1 MKNIIIGIDIS
12 SKTLDIC
19 IKDEIISYF
28 SIENKVPVIKRFF
41 KKYTSESVILAMEN
55 TGRYNWNLFEALEK
69 SNFKVYVISALH
81 IKKSIG
87 LVRGKNDKID
97 ALRICNFIE
106 KNYQETREW
115 KPSSSAVKKI
125 KILLTERAL
134 RIKIKKQLM
143 VQQYDYKL
151 MKSVGLDKQLKSLN
165 IKLIKDIEKQIKALE
180 KDIENTIQSDESLSQ
195 QQKLIKSVPGVGPVL
210 SWTLLSKTEGFTT
223 ITDPRKM
230 ACYSGVVPFDFQSG
244 TSLKRR
250 PGVSMLAD
258 KGLKTILH
266 MAAMSAIRL
275 DNDLK
280 IYYLRKVAEGKNK
293 MSVLNAV
300 RNKII
305 HRVFAVIKNQTFY
318 QKDLVLS

>member
-19 IKDEIISYF
+19 IKEDVVSYF
-28 SIENKVPVIKRFF
+28 SIENKIPVIKRFL
-41 KKYTSESVILAMEN
+41 KKYSIDNVIIAMEN
-55 TGRYNWNLFEALEK
+55 TGRYNWNLYEVLASF
-69 SNFKVYVISALH
+69 NFKVYVISPLH
-81 IKKSIG
+81 LKKSIG
-87 LVRGKNDKID
+87 LARGKNDKVD
-97 ALRICNFIE
+97 SLRICNFIE
-106 KNYQETREW
+106 KHYQELIQW
-115 KPSSSAVKKI
+115 KPCAESIRKI

-134 RIKIKKQLM
+134 RIKMKKQLA
-143 VQQYDYKL
+143 VQQHDYKL
-151 MKSVGLDKQLKSLN
+151 MKSNNLDKQLLSLN
-165 IKLIKDIEKQIKALE
+165 MKLIKNIDTQIKIIEDDIEKIISEDE
-180 KDIENTIQSDESLSQ
+180 KLNK
-195 QQKLIKSVPGVGPVL
+195 QQKLIRSVPGVGKVL

-223 ITDPRKM
+223 IIDPRKM

-258 KGLKTILH
+258 KGLKTVLH

-275 DNDLK
+275 DNDLRK
-280 IYYLRKVAEGKNK
+280 YYIRKVAEGKNK